1 MSGLLGT
8 RAVLQ
13 TDIDLILQVA
23 IIAIALGSYFLK
35 RTPTKVKMHALLLVV
50 ATLLQAVTFFIF
62 MEPVFF
68 IYLGTFLTSV
78 AWWVIM
84 FVVHGVTGAITLVL
98 ALALIIPWARQPRNI
113 VPCYKRG
120 QLMVVTLALWAA
132 SFAFGAAG
140 YLFAFVLPV

>member
-13 TDIDLILQVA
+13 TDIDLILQIA
-23 IIAIALGSYFLK
+23 IIAIALGSYFL
-35 RTPTKVKMHALLLVV
+35 RRSPNKVKLHAVLLVV

-78 AWWVIM
+78 AWWVSM

-98 ALALIIPWARQPRNI
+98 ALALIIPWAKQPHNI

-140 YLFAFVLPV
+140 YLFAFVLPA

>member
-23 IIAIALGSYFLK
+23 IIAIALGSYFLR
-35 RTPTKVKMHALLLVV
+35 RTPPKVKMHAVLLVV

-78 AWWVIM
+78 AWLVIM
-84 FVVHGVTGAITLVL
+84 FVVHGVTGPSRWYLRWRSL
-98 ALALIIPWARQPRNI
+98 FP
-113 VPCYKRG
+113 G
-120 QLMVVTLALWAA
+120 QSNPTTSCRATNE
-132 SFAFGAAG
+132 GN
-140 YLFAFVLPV
+140 